1 VGTAAATATAVIGI
15 DISKATFDACLLAP
29 DGKAREKAFPN
40 TPDGFAALLA
50 WADGHAPG
58 AVTRVGMEATGGYED
73 ALATHLH
80 AAGRTVS
87 VINPTRV
94 KYAGVMRGRRNKTD
108 KADARLIA
116 AYARDEAPPAW
127 SPPAPEVRELQALVR
142 RRDDLR
148 QLAAT
153 EKARLEAPLLT
164 PAARKSVARVIELL
178 GKEADAM
185 QAAADAVIAATPTL
199 AADAGLLASIPG
211 VGTQTASTVLAEL
224 PALDRVPSAQAAAA
238 YAGLSPRE
246 FKSGSSVRGRTR
258 LSKSGNAR
266 LRKALYLPTLT
277 AIRFN
282 PLLKGFFDRLVAG
295 GKAKMQAVGAC
306 MRKLVMICYGVLKNR
321 APFDPLWASKITA

>member
-1 VGTAAATATAVIGI
+1 VGTAAATATTVIGI
-15 DISKATFDACLLAP
+15 DISKATFDACLLTP
-29 DGKAREKAFPN
+29 EGTAREKAFPN
-40 TPDGFAALLA
+40 TPAGFAALLA
-50 WADGHAPG
+50 WADRHGGG
-58 AVTRVGMEATGGYED
+58 ADTRVGMEATGGYED
-73 ALATHLH
+73 ALACHLH
-80 AAGRTVS
+80 AAGRHVS

-116 AYARDEAPPAW
+116 AYTRDEGPPAW
-127 SPPAPEVRELQALVR
+127 TPPTPEVRELQAFVR

-148 QLAAT
+148 ALAAG
-153 EKARLEAPLLT
+153 EKARLESPLLT
-164 PAARKSVARVIELL
+164 PAARKSVARVVKLL

-185 QAAADAVIAATPTL
+185 QKAADALIAATPTL
-199 AADAGLLASIPG
+199 AADAALLASIPG

-238 YAGLSPRE
+238 YCGLAPRE

-282 PLLKGFFDRLVAG
+282 PVLTGFFAHLVNAG
-295 GKAKMQAVGAC
+295 KPKMQAVGAC

-321 APFDPLWASKITA
+321 TPFDPAWTAKNST